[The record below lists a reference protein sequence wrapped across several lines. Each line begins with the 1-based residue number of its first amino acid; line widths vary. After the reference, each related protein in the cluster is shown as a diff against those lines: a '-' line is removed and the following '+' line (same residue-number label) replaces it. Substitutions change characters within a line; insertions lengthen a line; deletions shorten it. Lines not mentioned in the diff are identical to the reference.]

1 MPLDPLQ
8 PDWSARAPLAELGPI
23 KRTAA
28 GFRAGTEAGSIE
40 VSAFA
45 PGILRLTF
53 GEVSGPDFG
62 IVVARP
68 EPPPGIDVEEGED
81 DVALRAGDLRLAL
94 RRGPLRLALSRG
106 EQVLLQST
114 TDGTFGEKLRL
125 PPFARTSSGWLA
137 ALALESGEA
146 VFGHGEKWGPLDH
159 RGQLVR
165 SRVEDALGVNAEA
178 SYKNTPFAW
187 SPRGWG
193 LFVHTAATVT
203 HGVGHPPWSHRS
215 YVLEVEDQGLDLF
228 LIAGD
233 RPAAIVERY
242 TWLTGRPSRPPRWS
256 LGAWFSRA
264 FYKDAEEVLGTA
276 RKLRARNIPADVIV
290 LDGQAWQDSRTRFR
304 FEFDPARYPD
314 PKAVL
319 DELHALNFKVC
330 VWEYPMVS
338 VRGPLFADF
347 EAKGWLLK
355 DPATGRAVVHDW
367 GEASLDPLSPLQP
380 SGLIDFTHPEAYEYW
395 RDGHAKLFELG
406 VDVIKSDFGEQVP
419 PNCVAHAT
427 AEGDKLHN
435 VYPLL
440 YHRCVFEATARARGR
455 GFVFARAGWAGSQR
469 FPTHWGGDP
478 QADWEALAAS
488 LRGALSWGLS
498 GGACYATDVGGFL
511 GPPDPELYVR
521 WSQAAIFASHLRFHG
536 TSPRE
541 PWAFGEEAEAVVRR
555 WLDLRYQLIPYLE
568 SCLEEA
574 AKTGMPVMRA
584 MALAFPAEPEAW
596 AFDTQYMFGPE
607 LLIAPILR
615 PGGQVR
621 LYLPH
626 GRWRDFVSGESFDGG
641 RSLEL
646 GYPLDRFPVFA
657 RADAEIPL
665 GPVLQ
670 HTASRPRN
678 RSSRSDVHA
687 PVTARG
693 L

>member
-8 PDWSARAPLAELGPI
+8 PDWSALAPLAELGPVE
-23 KRTAA
+23 RTAA

-53 GEVSGPDFG
+53 GDMSGPDFG

-68 EPPPGIDVEEGED
+68 EPPPGVALAEGED
-81 DVALRAGDLRLAL
+81 GVALRAGDLRLAL

-106 EQVLLQST
+106 EQLLLQST

-146 VFGHGEKWGPLDH
+146 AFGHGEKWGPLNH
-159 RGQLVR
+159 RGQLLR

-178 SYKNTPFAW
+178 SYKNTPFTW

-215 YVLEVEDQGLDLF
+215 YVLEVDDQALDLF

-233 RPAAIVERY
+233 RPAAIIERY
-242 TWLTGRPSRPPRWS
+242 TWLTGRPARPPRWS
-256 LGAWFSRA
+256 VGAWFSRA
-264 FYKDAEEVLGTA
+264 FYKDAREVLSTA
-276 RKLRARNIPADVIV
+276 RKLRARKIPADVIL
-290 LDGQAWQDSRTRFR
+290 LDGQAWQDNRTRFR

-314 PKAVL
+314 PKAFL
-319 DELHALNFKVC
+319 DALHALNFKVC

-338 VRGPLFADF
+338 RRGPLFAEL

-380 SGLIDFTHPEAYEYW
+380 SGLIDFTHPDAYDYW
-395 RDGHAKLFELG
+395 RDGHARLFELG
-406 VDVIKSDFGEQVP
+406 VDAIKTDFGEQVP
-419 PNCVAHAT
+419 LNCGAHAT

-440 YHRCVFEATARARGR
+440 YHRCVFEATERARGQ
-455 GFVFARAGWAGSQR
+455 GFLFARAGWAGSQR
-469 FPTHWGGDP
+469 FAAHWGGDP

-488 LRGALSWGLS
+488 LRGALSFGLS

-541 PWAFGEEAEAVVRR
+541 PWAFGDDAEAVVRR
-555 WLDLRYQLIPYLE
+555 WLELRYRLIPYLE

-574 AKTGMPVMRA
+574 ERTGMPVMRA
-584 MALAFPAEPEAW
+584 MPLAFPAEPEAW
-596 AFDTQYMFGPE
+596 AFDTQFMFGPE

-626 GRWRDFVSGESFDGG
+626 GQWRDFFSGESFDGS

-646 GYPLDRFPVFA
+646 DYPLERLPVFV
-657 RADAEIPL
+657 RAEAQIPL
-665 GPVLQ
+665 APAVQ
-670 HTASRPRN
+670 HM
-678 RSSRSDVHA
+678 D
-687 PVTARG
+687 
-693 L
+693 

>member
-1 MPLDPLQ
+1 MPLDPLL
-8 PDWSARAPLAELGPI
+8 PDWSALAPLAELGPI
-23 KRTAA
+23 ERTAA
-28 GFRAGTEAGSIE
+28 GIRARTDAGPLE
-40 VSAFA
+40 LSAFA
-45 PGILRLTF
+45 PHILRLTL
-53 GEVSGPDFG
+53 GELSGPDFG
-62 IVVARP
+62 ILVAKP
-68 EPPPGIDVEEGED
+68 EPPGVEVDETED
-81 DVALRAGDLRLAL
+81 GVGLRAGDLRLVL
-94 RRGPLRLALSRG
+94 RRGPLRLAFSRG
-106 EQVLLQST
+106 GQVALQST
-114 TDGTFGEKLRL
+114 TDGTFGERLRV
-125 PPFARTSSGWLA
+125 PPFARTGEGWLA

-146 VFGHGEKWGPLDH
+146 VFGHGEKWGPLNH
-159 RGQLVR
+159 RGQLLL

-203 HGVGHPPWSHRS
+203 HGVGHPAWSHRG
-215 YVLEVEDQGLDLF
+215 YVLEVEDEVLDLF

-233 RPAAIVERY
+233 GPAAILERY
-242 TWLTGRPSRPPRWS
+242 TWLTGRPPRPPRWS

-264 FYKDAEEVLGTA
+264 FYKDADEVLGTA
-276 RKLRARNIPADVIV
+276 RKLRARKIPADVIL
-290 LDGQAWQDSRTRFR
+290 LDGQAWQDNRTRFR
-304 FEFDPARYPD
+304 FEFDSARYPD
-314 PKAVL
+314 PRAFL

-330 VWEYPMVS
+330 LWEYPMVS
-338 VRGPLFADF
+338 RRGPLFADF
-347 EAKGWLLK
+347 EAKGWLLR

-406 VDVIKSDFGEQVP
+406 VDVIKTDFGEQVP
-419 PNCVAHAT
+419 SDCVAHAT
-427 AEGDKLHN
+427 ANGDKLHN
-435 VYPLL
+435 IYPLL
-440 YHRCVFEATARARGR
+440 YHRCVFEATERARGQ

-511 GPPDPELYVR
+511 GPPEPELYVR
-521 WSQAAIFASHLRFHG
+521 WAQAAVFASHLRFHG

-541 PWAFGEEAEAVVRR
+541 PWAFGDEAEAVVRR
-555 WLDLRYQLIPYLE
+555 WLELRYRLIPYLE

-574 AKTGMPVMRA
+574 ERIGMPVMRA
-584 MALAFPAEPEAW
+584 MSLAFSDEPEAW
-596 AFDTQYMFGPE
+596 AFDTQFMFGSE

-615 PGGQVR
+615 PGGQLR

-646 GYPLDRFPVFA
+646 VYPLERFPVFA
-657 RADAEIPL
+657 RAEAEIPL
-665 GPVLQ
+665 GPTVQ
-670 HTASRPRN
+670 HTGELPPPR
-678 RSSRSDVHA
+678 
-687 PVTARG
+687 
-693 L
+693 